1 MDISVVVPT
10 FNRREVVRRTVESLF
25 AQNFP
30 AGRYEVIVVV
40 DGSEDGTTE
49 ALREMKAPCRFSIVE
64 QANEGLAA
72 ARNSGARVATGDLL
86 LFLDD
91 DMKCAP
97 ELVEAHVEAHRNV
110 SRTVG
115 FGCIFLS
122 PESPPSLAA
131 ECFNRE
137 LGAFYLRQKTQ
148 NGDTAEGLE
157 HVFGN
162 SSLPRQLLD
171 EAGGFDASFRMR
183 EDLELWVRLA
193 AMNIQPA
200 YVKRAVAYQYYAK
213 TGADLIRDSEAFAEA
228 DVMFA
233 RKHPDAQVHGPLRL
247 LERTPRWKR
256 PLRRIAAV
264 SPAVAD
270 LLLAPLCGLGEAF
283 FSVPVLRKMGVRA
296 LQMRRRIHWYHRVL
310 ALGRPEMRK
319 RSGAEP
325 ASPAE

>member
-10 FNRREVVRRTVESLF
+10 YNRREMVKRTIESLF
-25 AQNFP
+25 GQNFP
-30 AGRYEVIVVV
+30 PTDYEIVAVV
-40 DGSEDGTTE
+40 DGSEDGTAA
-49 ALREMKAPCRFSIVE
+49 ALRELRAPCRFSIVE
-64 QANEGLAA
+64 QPNGGLAA
-72 ARNSGARVATGDLL
+72 ARNTGASVAQGDLL

-91 DMKCAP
+91 DMLCVP
-97 ELVEAHVEAHRNV
+97 ELVAAHVHAHV
-110 SRTVG
+110 HSPRTVG

-137 LGAFYLRQKTQ
+137 LGAFYLRQKIKQ
-148 NGDTAEGLE
+148 ASVELELE

-162 SSLPRQLLD
+162 SSLPRELLR

-193 AMNIQPA
+193 GMGAHAA
-200 YVKRAVAYQYYAK
+200 YVEDAVAYQYYAK
-213 TGADLIRDSEAFAEA
+213 TNADLIGDAEAFAVA

-233 RKHPDAQVHGPLRL
+233 RKHPEVRHYGQLEM

-264 SPAVAD
+264 SPATVD
-270 LLLAPLCGLGEAF
+270 LMLAPLCGLGEMF
-283 FSVPVLRKMGVRA
+283 FSVPMLRNLGVRA
-296 LQMRRRIHWYHRVL
+296 LQMRRRAHWFHKVL
-310 ALGRPEMRK
+310 AMGIPKMN
-319 RSGAEP
+319 RS
-325 ASPAE
+325 